1 VALPG
6 CARVRALGVLVTPLG
21 DSVAAPT
28 TGVLSAAFTRCGVL
42 ARAGGA
48 VLATFTRCGVLARA
62 GATVLALAPCGEAAR
77 VFARVFAVPLAG
89 CAATRGEA
97 ARILATAFVLPVT
110 IALPLTIGTTMRAAV
125 TTGFLSTT
133 FAS

>member
-42 ARAGGA
+42 ARAG
-48 VLATFTRCGVLARA
+48 
-62 GATVLALAPCGEAAR
+62 ATVLVLAACGEAAR
-77 VFARVFAVPLAG
+77 VFAMVFALPLAG
-89 CAATRGEA
+89 SIATRGEA